1 MLKFCKKNKS
11 ETSLNCLNFNIEDFN
26 KKNKRNIFDSF
37 KLPKV
42 IEEVSE
48 VYDGSDNTLS
58 NAQRKKS
65 INMTKFLIVT
75 TKNFYTD
82 FHVDN
87 AGEGLYFYINEVCL
101 ILFYSLIKIKF
112 QIFIFQREKK
122 FFFSFPLTNLFKKM
136 LKKIIII

>member
-1 MLKFCKKNKS
+1 M
-11 ETSLNCLNFNIEDFN
+11 NCLNFNIENFN
-26 KKNKRNIFDSF
+26 KTNKRNIFDSL
-37 KLPKV
+37 KLPKF

-65 INMTKFLIVT
+65 TDMTKFLIVT
-75 TKNFYTD
+75 TKNFYPD

-87 AGEGLYFYINEVCL
+87 AGAGLYFYINEVCL
-101 ILFYSLIKIKF
+101 ILFSSLIKIIF